1 MNINELDSPQLR
13 LKYFVTKAY
22 KKQKDFAKDLGVT
35 PQSLYVY
42 LNDGG
47 SIYTSADKQKKL
59 EELGLNI
66 NWYLTGEGEMQLD
79 KEKEQVQSNAEFT
92 DVKGT
97 VKLPVIKEM
106 TKEEKIKAREVLK
119 DYLNLLNDSLVEE
132 LI

>member
-1 MNINELDSPQLR
+1 
-13 LKYFVTKAY
+13 
-22 KKQKDFAKDLGVT
+22 
-35 PQSLYVY
+35 
-42 LNDGG
+42 
-47 SIYTSADKQKKL
+47 
-59 EELGLNI
+59 
-66 NWYLTGEGEMQLD
+66 MQLD